1 MDSSSI
7 MFSKND
13 ESRSSSQKE
22 QVQST
27 NRNTFLSG
35 IFNKTKP
42 TDDES
47 DSARINIQH
56 LNNANFESAD
66 SIALNSLSES
76 NSSMQSTLDDN
87 LITQHFATDR
97 MIESDQETSS
107 SSESGEE
114 QDEQAKD
121 ETDQEVELEV
131 EVEDDDNDEHDE
143 QSDNDSMK
151 YFRANIHTL
160 DTNDDGTTDKKQK
173 QGQEGQDTDQEKKK
187 SMNTNYSIS
196 NGLSMDGSPFGL
208 PKPNN
213 NINKKKLF
221 QNNLPKQ
228 ETNDIQKSF
237 LFRKKSNFPTPGN
250 MNDNYSNIDLES
262 NQNGQKDYVQPAY
275 TATMRQNII
284 SLSKKEKALWK
295 WANIENLDLFLI
307 KVYNY
312 YLGSGF
318 KCILVEKFLN
328 LFTLIFITFFGTF
341 STNCIDYSK
350 FHQAQKLQD
359 IVVEQCYKNSMTNGT
374 KFLIYLCMLYV
385 VLKLIT
391 IYNDYKE
398 LLEIHDFFSY
408 LLEIDDLELQTI
420 SWQNIVSKI
429 MDLKDSN
436 ALTANVHEIK
446 AKNRINAHDIA
457 NRIMRKENYLIA
469 LFNAK
474 ILDLDLNVPLSLRFL
489 PPTARSIN
497 LSSNLTK
504 TLEWNINLCIIGY
517 AFNEQGYLKHYFL
530 KKSQRTKLIAEL
542 KKRFM
547 VAGFLNIILS
557 PILVS
562 YFVLLYFFRYF
573 HEYKSTPGAISTRQ
587 YTLRAEWK
595 LREYNELYHLFQK
608 RLGLSIEIADDYVNQ
623 FPNEFKNLILKFIA
637 FITGSFV
644 AILAIF
650 TLFFDSE
657 NFLNFEIS
665 KDKSVLFYLSIFGTV
680 YTVCKSSISDQYKVF
695 DPELYML
702 ELVKYTH
709 YQPKKWENKL
719 HTQYVRDDFCR
730 LYDLKLVVLLK
741 ELSSLLV
748 TPFILWFKLPSKSD
762 EIVDF
767 FRNVSIY
774 VDGLGYV
781 CKYAVF
787 DKENDTLNSDG
798 ISDGKSRKFTKGQ
811 KKQSIRTIL
820 KKRYESNPGMQDN
833 TEINNKPAKQKIKY
847 EIEQD
852 DKHDNEEIN
861 DKIMQSYIHF
871 VDNYSNV
878 ENNVGKTAIP
888 RHVELNGNY
897 TWKKQFGFS
906 NNMKRSQLLTAENG
920 LRPTESLS
928 PNSSSHNLGQQSRLG
943 HKSSNEDRGL
953 ANLNQGSK
961 FGETQQGFG
970 KQRRPNLFESDSLI
984 NQSSSYQDQPSSIIT
999 DPNFGPNTTGYN
1011 NHTNQNHNMADHS
1024 IYQGRGNVDQE
1035 TNTKRVLGLL
1045 KQYYK
1050 DADVGR

>member
-1 MDSSSI
+1 MLPRG
-7 MFSKND
+7 D
-13 ESRSSSQKE
+13 ESRSEKPTSQKGQE
-22 QVQST
+22 KTS

-35 IFNKTKP
+35 IFNKTNP
-42 TDDES
+42 NDDGS
-47 DSARINIQH
+47 DSAR
-56 LNNANFESAD
+56 LNTQPTNSVNFESAD
-66 SIALNSLSES
+66 SIALNSLSGS

-87 LITQHFATDR
+87 LITQHFTTDR
-97 MIESDQETSS
+97 MIESDQESSS
-107 SSESGEE
+107 SSEFGEE
-114 QDEQAKD
+114 QDGREEEEEEEEEEED
-121 ETDQEVELEV
+121 EEG
-131 EVEDDDNDEHDE
+131 EDK
-143 QSDNDSMK
+143 QSDNESMK

-160 DTNDDGTTDKKQK
+160 DDDNGDMTEQQ
-173 QGQEGQDTDQEKKK
+173 QGQE
-187 SMNTNYSIS
+187 SHMNLGKEPIRKNDHTNKTGFSE
-196 NGLSMDGSPFGL
+196 DDEPFVSV
-208 PKPNN
+208 KT
-213 NINKKKLF
+213 NKT
-221 QNNLPKQ
+221 QNNKIMFQKNIAKQ
-228 ETNDIQKSF
+228 DTNDIQKSF
-237 LFRKKSNFPTPGN
+237 LFRKKSTFPTTEN
-250 MNDNYSNIDLES
+250 MEDNYSNIDLES
-262 NQNGQKDYVQPAY
+262 NQNGKKDFVQPAY
-275 TATMRQNII
+275 TATMRQNIV

-359 IVVEQCYKNSMTNGT
+359 IVVDQCYKNFMTNST
-374 KFLIYLCMLYV
+374 KFLIYLCWLYV

-398 LLEIHDFFSY
+398 LLEIHDFFCY

-420 SWQNIVSKI
+420 SWQNIVSRI
-429 MDLKDSN
+429 MELKDSN

-446 AKNRINAHDIA
+446 AKNRISAHDIA

-474 ILDLDLNVPLSLRFL
+474 ILDLDLNVPLPLKFL
-489 PPTARSIN
+489 PANARTIN

-530 KKSQRTKLIAEL
+530 KKSQRTKLVAEL

-657 NFLNFEIS
+657 NFLNFEIT
-665 KDKSVLFYLSIFGTV
+665 KDRSVLFYLSIFGTI
-680 YTVCKSSISDQYKVF
+680 YTVCKSSIGDQYKVF

-702 ELVKYTH
+702 ELIKYTH
-709 YQPKKWENKL
+709 YEPKKWGNKL

-730 LYDLKLVVLLK
+730 LYDLKIVVLLK
-741 ELSSLLV
+741 ELSSLLI

-787 DKENDTLNSDG
+787 DKESDTFGRDAVTG
-798 ISDGKSRKFTKGQ
+798 GTSRKLTKGE

-820 KKRYESNPGMQDN
+820 KKRYESNAGMQDN
-833 TEINNKPAKQKIKY
+833 ASKTHEPAKQKSKY
-847 EIEQD
+847 EIGQN
-852 DKHDNEEIN
+852 DKHDTEEIN

-906 NNMKRSQLLTAENG
+906 NNLNRSQLRTFENG

-928 PNSSSHNLGQQSRLG
+928 PNSSSHNFEHKNTLG
-943 HKSSNEDRGL
+943 HDLSNEGRGT
-953 ANLNQGSK
+953 ANMNKKSK
-961 FGETQQGFG
+961 FEGAQRGFG
-970 KQRRPNLFESDSLI
+970 KQSRRPNLLDSDSLI
-984 NQSSSYQDQPSSIIT
+984 NQSSSYQDQHSSIIT
-999 DPNFGPNTTGYN
+999 DRTFGPNTTSYN
-1011 NHTNQNHNMADHS
+1011 NFTNQNHSMTDNS
-1024 IYQGRGNVDQE
+1024 VYQERGNLNQE

-1045 KQYYK
+1045 KQYYR